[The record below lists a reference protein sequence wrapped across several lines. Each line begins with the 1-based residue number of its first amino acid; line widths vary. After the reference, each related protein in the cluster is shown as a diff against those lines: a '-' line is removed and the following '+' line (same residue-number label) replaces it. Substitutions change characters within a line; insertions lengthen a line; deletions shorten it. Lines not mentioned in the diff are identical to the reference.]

1 MQMPTALK
9 CSCYRRARNAKGGR
23 GARRGGTEGHTD
35 DGRRGSD
42 SAGGGHSFDEHGLS
56 LLFFWSLPGL
66 PPLGGNSPQQL
77 SPAPPGLG
85 RAREAGTGDEA
96 NSAAS
101 RAGVAFWVRLRFMM
115 ARLLAK
121 APNPDPRAQSRGSA
135 KTGHKLSLAGG
146 AAPRPA
152 NCNAQ
157 ARTRCGA
164 SHPSQA
170 GLHCDAILTPVP
182 SSPIPGPPELLLSG
196 NGHPP
201 GWLRGAAVPTDW

>member
-1 MQMPTALK
+1 MQLLSPCQECK
-9 CSCYRRARNAKGGR
+9 RREGGR
-23 GARRGGTEGHTD
+23 AEEGQRATQTTD
-35 DGRRGSD
+35 DEGATQRA
-42 SAGGGHSFDEHGLS
+42 AGILLMSMASLSFFS
-56 LLFFWSLPGL
+56 VSLPGL